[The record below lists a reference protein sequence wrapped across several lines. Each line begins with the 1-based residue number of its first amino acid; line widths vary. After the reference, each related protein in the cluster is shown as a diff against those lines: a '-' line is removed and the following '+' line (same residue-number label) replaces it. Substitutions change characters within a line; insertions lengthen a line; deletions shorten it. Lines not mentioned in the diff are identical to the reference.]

1 MNYNS
6 IRNLGEPNNP
16 ADAVTKSFMENSVS
30 KAIQKRTQVIT
41 TSANYYGDLI
51 KDAYQFT
58 FGGSSVKT
66 DNSIYKGFLMPHS
79 RYIKRFVFQCTGFKL
94 LVSRGEVLNFNPD
107 SILNKPIPL
116 FTLVLSKNNGKFV
129 ELGTLNIIL
138 KKFYLEGVTILNSEL
153 EAKRVES
160 YDYSFT
166 SNLLGG
172 IEKHKIDVKDM
183 LNIRSKF
190 TNVKEEEKGE
200 VVQTFFISDFVE
212 SEEFFTY
219 LTTILIELDPL

>member
-1 MNYNS
+1 MYGCAQTVCGDPRIISAVDNS
-6 IRNLGEPNNP
+6 INDVVE
-16 ADAVTKSFMENSVS
+16 
-30 KAIQKRTQVIT
+30 KRTYLIT
-41 TSANYYGDLI
+41 TSANYYGVLI
-51 KDAYQFT
+51 KDTYQFT

-66 DNSIYKGFLMPHS
+66 DNNVYNFFLMPHS
-79 RYIKRFVFQCTGFKL
+79 GYIKRFVFQCTGFKL
-94 LVSRGEVLNFNPD
+94 LVPRGEVLNFNPD

-116 FTLVLSKNNGKFV
+116 LTLVLSKNNGKFV

-138 KKFYLEGVTILNSEL
+138 KKFYLEGVTILRSEL

-172 IEKHKIDVKDM
+172 IEKYKIDVKDM

-190 TNVKEEEKGE
+190 TNFKEEEKGE
-200 VVQTFFISDFVE
+200 VVQNFLISDFIE

>member
-1 MNYNS
+1 
-6 IRNLGEPNNP
+6 
-16 ADAVTKSFMENSVS
+16 
-30 KAIQKRTQVIT
+30 
-41 TSANYYGDLI
+41 
-51 KDAYQFT
+51 
-58 FGGSSVKT
+58 
-66 DNSIYKGFLMPHS
+66 MPHS
-79 RYIKRFVFQCTGFKL
+79 GYIKRFVFQCTGFKL

-116 FTLVLSKNNGKFV
+116 FTLALGKNNGKFV
-129 ELGTLNIIL
+129 ELGTLNIVL

-166 SNLLGG
+166 SNLPGG
-172 IEKHKIDVKDM
+172 IEKYKIDVKDM

-200 VVQTFFISDFVE
+200 VVHFFFLISDFIK

-219 LTTILIELDPL
+219 LTSILIELDPL